1 MTRARDVANLI
12 GSGNYSSTTFTAT
25 AGQTAFTISHTQG
38 FIQVFMNGL
47 LLDETVDYTSNGSA
61 VTLTSGAAAGDE
73 IEVVAYNTFSVG
85 DALPKSGGTM
95 SGDLTISTTAGQL
108 KLTDTDGTEQNTT
121 IKQSGG
127 NLFIQARDNTNN
139 AGIVF
144 AGNGGGNYDEHMRIT
159 SAGNVGIGTNA
170 PVHDLQIHKAT
181 ASSQARIQMTTNES
195 GATNADGYAVAMEAG
210 NRVYHWLY
218 ENAPMQFATNNTL
231 NMVINANGSVT
242 KPNQPSAGMRMASG
256 DQGAYNASTTN
267 GVMKP
272 STILHNVGNHYNNST
287 GLFTCPVAGRYLVQF
302 SGNFY
307 NSGAGSYHI
316 ITIMKNSGSFTWNY
330 HNGMTNSWTHI
341 SNNIIISCA
350 ANDTL
355 NINNGTQSGSGGGSD
370 VGKYSYISYQ
380 LIG

>member
-38 FIQVFMNGL
+38 FVQVFMNGL

-85 DALPKSGGTM
+85 DAVPASGGTFTGAVTH
-95 SGDLTISTTAGQL
+95 SGNVTHTGTITANNDIIANKHLRLYTTDDQANQWYVYNN
-108 KLTDTDGTEQNTT
+108 TDDTLRFNYNG
-121 IKQSGG
+121 
-127 NLFIQARDNTNN
+127 
-139 AGIVF
+139 
-144 AGNGGGNYDEHMRIT
+144 AGNDEVVLDT
-159 SAGNVGIGTNA
+159 VG
-170 PVHDLQIHKAT
+170 
-181 ASSQARIQMTTNES
+181 RM
-195 GATNADGYAVAMEAG
+195 
-210 NRVYHWLY
+210 
-218 ENAPMQFATNNTL
+218 
-231 NMVINANGSVT
+231 SV
-242 KPNQPSAGMRMASG
+242 PNQPSAGLRLASG
-256 DQGAYNASTTN
+256 DQGAYNATTTN

-272 STILHNVGNHYNNST
+272 STILHNIGNHYNNST

-307 NSGAGSYHI
+307 NSGAGTYHI
-316 ITIMKNSGSFTWNY
+316 ITIMKNGGSLTWNY
-330 HNGMTNSWTHI
+330 DNDMGASWKHI
-341 SNNIIISCA
+341 SNTTIVSCA

-370 VGKYSYISYQ
+370 VGKYSYISFHY
-380 LIG
+380 LG

>member
-85 DALPKSGGTM
+85 DAIPASGGTFTGAVTH
-95 SGDLTISTTAGQL
+95 SGNVTHTGTITANNDIIANKHLRLYTTDDQANQWYVYNN
-108 KLTDTDGTEQNTT
+108 TDDTLRFNYNG
-121 IKQSGG
+121 
-127 NLFIQARDNTNN
+127 
-139 AGIVF
+139 
-144 AGNGGGNYDEHMRIT
+144 AGNDEVVLDT
-159 SAGNVGIGTNA
+159 VG
-170 PVHDLQIHKAT
+170 
-181 ASSQARIQMTTNES
+181 RM
-195 GATNADGYAVAMEAG
+195 
-210 NRVYHWLY
+210 
-218 ENAPMQFATNNTL
+218 
-231 NMVINANGSVT
+231 SV
-242 KPNQPSAGMRMASG
+242 PNQPSAGLRLASG
-256 DQGAYNASTTN
+256 DQGAYNATTTN

-272 STILHNVGNHYNNST
+272 STILHNIGNHYNNST

-307 NSGAGSYHI
+307 NSGAGTYHI
-316 ITIMKNSGSFTWNY
+316 ITIMKNGGSLTWNY
-330 HNGMTNSWTHI
+330 DNDMGASWKHI
-341 SNNIIISCA
+341 SNTTIVSCA

-370 VGKYSYISYQ
+370 VGKYSYISFHY
-380 LIG
+380 LG